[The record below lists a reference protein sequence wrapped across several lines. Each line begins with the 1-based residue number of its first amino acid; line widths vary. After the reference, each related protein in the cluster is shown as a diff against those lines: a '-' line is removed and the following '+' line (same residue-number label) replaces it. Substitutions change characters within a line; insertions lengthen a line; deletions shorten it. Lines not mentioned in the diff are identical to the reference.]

1 MPRIYL
7 SPSTQEGNM
16 YVTGG
21 SEEFYANLIADAMVR
36 YLQSSGVQYTRNT
49 KDMTAAS
56 SIAQSNSG
64 NYDLHL
70 AIHTNA
76 APEGQYGDYRGI
88 DVYYSPGSIL
98 GRRGA
103 DIFVRNLKKIYPVPS
118 DVRALPTTEIGEVT
132 QTRAPAIFL
141 ELGYHDNVEDAEW
154 IKNNIDAIGRNLALS
169 VAEYFGIP
177 LVDPQAPRRA
187 RVDISSGTLNLR
199 NRPNLNSRILA
210 SMPNGANL
218 TVLGAWRDWY
228 VVNYEG
234 IVGYA
239 AKRYIS

>member
-21 SEEFYANLIADAMVR
+21 SEEYYANLIADAMVR

-76 APEGQYGDYRGI
+76 APEGQYGEYRGI
-88 DVYYSPGSIL
+88 DVYYSPVSTL

-103 DIFVRNLKKIYPVPS
+103 DIFVRNLKKIYPVPG
-118 DVRALPTTEIGEVT
+118 DVRALSLRL
-132 QTRAPAIFL
+132 QQRFL
-141 ELGYHDNVEDAEW
+141 HQL
-154 IKNNIDAIGRNLALS
+154 
-169 VAEYFGIP
+169 
-177 LVDPQAPRRA
+177 
-187 RVDISSGTLNLR
+187 
-199 NRPNLNSRILA
+199 
-210 SMPNGANL
+210 
-218 TVLGAWRDWY
+218 
-228 VVNYEG
+228 
-234 IVGYA
+234 
-239 AKRYIS
+239 